1 MRIENWDTKLS
12 DYIQK
17 QQHIKF
23 RYGNA
28 DCVNFVIGAI
38 ETVTGKVVFDTE
50 YKSIK
55 DAKQIIQELNKKDLL
70 DIAIDIAKENNFESI
85 GCVYAQ
91 RGDVVFLKTN
101 EELGGTLGVCIGQK
115 SIFRAKAGVET
126 RNTNTCDYAWRIE

>member
-23 RYGNA
+23 RYGNS

-38 ETVTGKVVFDTE
+38 KTVTGKVVFDTE

-55 DAKQIIQELNKKDLL
+55 DAKQIIQELNNSYKFKLKYIEDKISSNNSHEFLEYYFKLTKLL
-70 DIAIDIAKENNFESI
+70 DSID
-85 GCVYAQ
+85 
-91 RGDVVFLKTN
+91 
-101 EELGGTLGVCIGQK
+101 EL
-115 SIFRAKAGVET
+115 
-126 RNTNTCDYAWRIE
+126 RIMYLM

>member
-12 DYIQK
+12 NYIVS
-17 QQHIKF
+17 QQDKKF
-23 RYGNA
+23 VRGKT
-28 DCVNFVIGAI
+28 DCVNFILGAI

-55 DAKQIIQELNKKDLL
+55 DAKEIIKELNKKDLL
-70 DIAIDIAKENNFESI
+70 DIAIDIAKKNNFESI

-91 RGDVVFLKTN
+91 RGDVVFLKTK

-126 RNTNTCDYAWRIE
+126 RNTTSCDYAWRIE